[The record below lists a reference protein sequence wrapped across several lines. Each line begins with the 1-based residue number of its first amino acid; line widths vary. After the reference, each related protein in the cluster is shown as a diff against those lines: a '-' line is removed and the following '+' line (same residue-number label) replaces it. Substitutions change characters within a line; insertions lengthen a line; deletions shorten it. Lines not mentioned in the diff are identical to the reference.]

1 MASSTNFNFAYSN
14 EVFRIGWLLDKKL
27 AETYLQALSA
37 LASDLA
43 GRGVYESDTAAI
55 FVEPLLRG
63 LGWETLNHDEVDRAP
78 RGHYPDYELYGQDR
92 KGTPKRL
99 AVIEVEGLDTPD
111 NYLRREALSQLAGY
125 ARGAHN
131 PERVL
136 ILDGNRVVRGVV
148 TDFVNKQQ
156 TPVCEFELRNNADS
170 SSFVKGLGRDYLIQ
184 RFGLESPSPTSASG
198 T

>member
-14 EVFRIGWLLDKKL
+14 EVFRIGWLPDKKL

-78 RGHYPDYELYGQDR
+78 RGHYPDYELYGKDR
-92 KGTPKRL
+92 EGTPKRL
-99 AVIEVEGLDTPD
+99 EVIEVKGLDTPD
-111 NYLRREALSQLAGY
+111 DYLQTEALNQLAEY
-125 ARGAHN
+125 ARVAHN
-131 PERVL
+131 PEQVFM
-136 ILDGNRVVRGVV
+136 LDGNRVVRGVV
-148 TDFVNKQQ
+148 TNGTFWHVYDFVNEQQ
-156 TPVCEFELRNNADS
+156 TPVCEFELGNIAGL
-170 SSFVKGLGRDYLIQ
+170 SSFVKGLGRDHLIQ
-184 RFGLESPSPTSASG
+184 QFGL
-198 T
+198 